1 MKLEC
6 AHFQLAMEKVD
17 AYPECL
23 PILFFSN
30 KTIEKKKKEKKE
42 EKNQNCVP
50 NTDNCTPSLH

>member
-23 PILFFSN
+23 PILCFSN
-30 KTIEKKKKEKKE
+30 KTIEKEKKK